1 MVSDPHTALEDV
13 IVIGFER
20 LLTSG
25 LESTALEGL
34 EMLKVLVEK
43 VFIYIFLLFSNFSL
57 HFCKWYIIGHTLH

>member
-1 MVSDPHTALEDV
+1 MVSDPYNALADV
-13 IVIGFER
+13 IEIGCER

-43 VFIYIFLLFSNFSL
+43 VVIYIFLLLSKL
-57 HFCKWYIIGHTLH
+57 LLALL